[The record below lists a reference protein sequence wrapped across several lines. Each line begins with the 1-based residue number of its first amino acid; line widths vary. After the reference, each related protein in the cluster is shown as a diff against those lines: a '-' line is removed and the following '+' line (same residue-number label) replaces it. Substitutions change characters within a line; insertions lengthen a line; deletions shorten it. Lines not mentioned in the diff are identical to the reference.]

1 MTWETLR
8 PDTGHDPLTLT
19 AGFIAAHPVTAARTL
34 EAIDPNQAVA
44 LLQDLPSRV
53 TAPLL
58 EAMLPAYAGLCL
70 QRLPMAYTRAL
81 LQRLPSAAGALA
93 LRQVAEPVRGEL
105 LAELPRTRRSSLQ
118 RLLRYPAE
126 TVGAWM
132 NPEAPVLPESAN
144 VAAAVRHC
152 RQWSGPLDGAV
163 YLVDDGQRLA
173 GLLHPGELLRADAAQ
188 PVRSLA
194 RAAPPAL
201 SARDTLIAA
210 RAQVRGR
217 TDPEVPVTDRSG
229 RFLGVLQRAVL
240 MRATRSAARRRGTAP
255 PTGVAGDLLA
265 AYWLVVKSLV
275 GLGLGGERDAGP
287 RR

>member
-1 MTWETLR
+1 MKQ
-8 PDTGHDPLTLT
+8 DSGQGPLALT
-19 AGFIAAHPVTAARTL
+19 AGFITLHPVTAARTL

-44 LLQDLPSRV
+44 LLQDLPSRI
-53 TAPLL
+53 TAPLV
-58 EAMLPAYAGLCL
+58 EAMLPAYAALCL
-70 QRLPMAYTRAL
+70 QRLPSAYTRAL

-93 LRQVAEPVRGEL
+93 LRQLAAPVREEL

-132 NPEAPVLPESAN
+132 NPEASVLPESAN
-144 VAAAVRHC
+144 VETAVRHC
-152 RQWSGPLDGAV
+152 RRWSGPLEGPI
-163 YLVDDGQRLA
+163 YLVDDDQRLT
-173 GLLHPGELLRADAAQ
+173 GLLHPGELLRAEAAQ
-188 PVRSLA
+188 PVRSVA

-201 SARDTLIAA
+201 SARETLIAA

-229 RFLGVLQRAVL
+229 RLLGVLQRSVL
-240 MRATRSAARRRGTAP
+240 MRATRGAARPRGAGP
-255 PTGVAGDLLA
+255 PTRVAGDLLTT
-265 AYWLVVKSLV
+265 YWLVVKSLA
-275 GLGLGGERDAGP
+275 GLVFGGERDADL

>member
-1 MTWETLR
+1 MTREALR
-8 PDTGHDPLTLT
+8 PDTGHGPLTLT
-19 AGFIAAHPVTAARTL
+19 AGFIEAHPVTAARTL

-44 LLQDLPSRV
+44 LLQNLPSRV

-70 QRLPMAYTRAL
+70 QRLPVAYTRAL

-93 LRQVAEPVRGEL
+93 LRQVAEPARGEL
-105 LAELPRTRRSSLQ
+105 LAELPRTRRASLQ
-118 RLLRYPAE
+118 RLLRYPAD

-132 NPEAPVLPESAN
+132 NPEAPVIPEAAT
-144 VAAAVRHC
+144 VDAAVRHC
-152 RQWSGPLDGAV
+152 RRWSGPLDGPV
-163 YLVDDGQRLA
+163 YLVAAGQRLA
-173 GLLHPGELLRADAAQ
+173 GLLHPGELLRADPAQ
-188 PVRSLA
+188 PVRLLA

-217 TDPEVPVTDRSG
+217 TDAEVPVTDRSG
-229 RFLGVLQRAVL
+229 RFLGVLRRSTL
-240 MRATRSAARRRGTAP
+240 MRATRSAARRRGAAP
-255 PTGVAGDLLA
+255 PSGVAGDLLA

-275 GLGLGGERDAGP
+275 GLGLGGERDAD
-287 RR
+287 RRR